1 MAQSNLA
8 RLLTTALGPD
18 AAADLLATLELES
31 VLTSEAGAAVSRG
44 VFAMAMNG
52 VLFHDLMGRVP
63 TGAAYVGDRKA
74 AGEKVVFDHGALR
87 TVRFADGP
95 TGALPGGIE
104 AFTRIFEPLG
114 YRQAGLYPLDRLK
127 MTGRAYAHLDHPE
140 GVPQFFLS
148 ELHVERFSP
157 EFQDAAGRVFGTS
170 RDPLGAEAV
179 AALAAFAKDGRAPM
193 DLAEKA
199 LPQIVAAF
207 AVTHDVPALSDYQA
221 LKAESAEA
229 AWISTEGASFNHAT
243 DRVVDVE
250 ATAEGQRQLGRA
262 VKDRIE
268 ISGSGRVRQ
277 TAFRADHVDRHFV
290 DADGGQVVRKVPGS
304 FYEFI
309 TRDIDPATG
318 QMDLAFDTGNAQGIF
333 KMTEAS
339 SM

>member
-1 MAQSNLA
+1 MAQSNLE
-8 RLLTTALGPD
+8 RLFVAAIGAG
-18 AAADLLATLELES
+18 AAADVLATLELELA
-31 VLTSEAGAAVSRG
+31 LTGEAGETVSRG

-63 TGAAYVGDRKA
+63 TGAAYVGDRK
-74 AGEKVVFDHGALR
+74 GRNEKVVFDHGALR
-87 TVRFADGP
+87 TVRFAEGP
-95 TGALPGGIE
+95 TGALPGGID

-114 YRQAGLYPLDRLK
+114 YHQAGLYPLDRLK

-148 ELHVERFSP
+148 ELHVDRFSP
-157 EFQDAAGRVFGTS
+157 EFQAAAERVFGTS
-170 RDPLGAEAV
+170 KDPLGVEARE
-179 AALAAFAKDGRAPM
+179 ALAAFAKDGRAPIE
-193 DLAEKA
+193 LAEKA

-207 AVTHDVPALSDYQA
+207 AVTHDTPALADYQA

-250 ATAEGQRQLGRA
+250 ATAEGQRQLGRT

-268 ISGSGRVRQ
+268 VSGSGRVRQ
-277 TAFRADHVDRHFV
+277 TAFRADHVDRTFV
-290 DADGGQVVRKVPGS
+290 GDDGGEVVLKVPGS

-318 QMDLAFDTGNAQGIF
+318 RMDLAFDTGNAQGIF
-333 KMTEAS
+333 KMTEAAG
-339 SM
+339 M

>member
-18 AAADLLATLELES
+18 DAADLLATLELEPA
-31 VLTSEAGAAVSRG
+31 LTSEAGETVSRG
-44 VFAMAMNG
+44 VFAMAMNA

-290 DADGGQVVRKVPGS
+290 DADGGQVVMKVPGS

>member
-1 MAQSNLA
+1 MAQSNLT
-8 RLLTTALGPD
+8 RLLSATISAE
-18 AAADLLATLELES
+18 AAADVLATLELDPA
-31 VLTSEAGAAVSRG
+31 LTDEVGDTVSRG

-52 VLFHDLMGRVP
+52 VLFHDLMGRAP

-87 TVRFADGP
+87 TVRFAEGP

-114 YRQAGLYPLDRLK
+114 YHQAGLYPLDRLK

-157 EFQDAAGRVFGTS
+157 EFQAAAERVFGTS
-170 RDPLGAEAV
+170 KDPLGAEARE
-179 AALAAFAKDGRAPM
+179 ALAAFAKEGRAPIE
-193 DLAEKA
+193 LAEKA

-207 AVTHDVPALSDYQA
+207 AVTHDTPALADYQA

-268 ISGSGRVRQ
+268 VSGSGRVRQ
-277 TAFRADHVDRHFV
+277 TAFRADHVDRTFV
-290 DADGGQVVRKVPGS
+290 GDDGGEVVLKVPGS

-309 TRDIDPATG
+309 ARDIDPATG
-318 QMDLAFDTGNAQGIF
+318 RMDLAFDTGNAQGIF
-333 KMTEAS
+333 KMTEAAG
-339 SM
+339 M